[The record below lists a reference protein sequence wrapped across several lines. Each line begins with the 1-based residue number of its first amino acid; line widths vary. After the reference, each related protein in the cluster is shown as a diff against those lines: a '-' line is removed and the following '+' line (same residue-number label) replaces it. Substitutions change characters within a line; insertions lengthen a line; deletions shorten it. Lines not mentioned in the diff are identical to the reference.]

1 MYSDKEHER
10 VSIAKTKETEN
21 IGTSAENGRAME
33 SKPKVGTNTID
44 IKPRLPFFL
53 SRFGTR
59 AFHSFTDPT
68 AILIR
73 IERHALKREKKKKR

>member
-33 SKPKVGTNTID
+33 SKPKVGTYY
-44 IKPRLPFFL
+44 RYQ
-53 SRFGTR
+53 
-59 AFHSFTDPT
+59 T
-68 AILIR
+68 AIAIFPFTIWHAR
-73 IERHALKREKKKKR
+73 ISLLY